1 MFGDKSGPETR
12 QVVAIDTINVENLIA
27 TGLDRYGTRVT
38 IALSL
43 MWGGILNIP
52 SIGDQWLVEKVM
64 GQYVLV
70 ARAGFQDERRLLDLN
85 PGDTVFG
92 LRGTT
97 HIFGEE
103 VVIDSKSGISAE
115 GVNLLDPPRV
125 TLSTRQAFEPMEYG
139 HVDFEEISELKSFSS
154 NRTSFS
160 PENSGLYQI
169 TVSFFAPGDIS
180 LEIGGET
187 RRFLSTSSFTVLE
200 RIKSGEEVSVS
211 YFASQPSDHSPDFK
225 TGSMSALWASR

>member
-97 HIFGEE
+97 HVFGDE
-103 VVIDSKSGISAE
+103 VVVDSASGVSVE
-115 GVNLLDPPRV
+115 GVNLLDPPHA
-125 TLSTRQAFEPMEYG
+125 TLSTKQVFEPGEPG
-139 HVDFEEISELKSFSS
+139 VVEFEEASESHSFVSS
-154 NRTSFS
+154 KTELS
-160 PENSGLYQI
+160 PENTGMYQI
-169 TVSFFAPGDIS
+169 MVSFFAPG
-180 LEIGGET
+180 EIHLKVGNKT
-187 RRFLSTSSFTVLE
+187 RRFLETSSLTIIE
-200 RIKSGEEVSVS
+200 RIRSGESISVS
-211 YFASQPSDHSPDFK
+211 YYASHSSDIFTDSE